1 VRPAGS
7 VPVLGLLRIHRHE
20 GNAISPRPCLG
31 RCPMRRS
38 VRFLLEIATVAGH
51 ARAGSSPRSR
61 SSDRRSHRS
70 PRIGRGRSRSRSKGN
85 AASLSLVTVRT
96 RDPPLCADADLGLAN
111 SLDVQICELCGLGCA
126 GLWKTSGMAAR
137 EDSSTKD
144 SSAATASDES
154 LSTIVGLYLLKADLR
169 RTFMCIFG
177 GRKSM
182 IWLSLEGA
190 GQEFK

>member
-1 VRPAGS
+1 
-7 VPVLGLLRIHRHE
+7 
-20 GNAISPRPCLG
+20 
-31 RCPMRRS
+31 
-38 VRFLLEIATVAGH
+38 
-51 ARAGSSPRSR
+51 
-61 SSDRRSHRS
+61 
-70 PRIGRGRSRSRSKGN
+70 
-85 AASLSLVTVRT
+85 
-96 RDPPLCADADLGLAN
+96 
-111 SLDVQICELCGLGCA
+111 
-126 GLWKTSGMAAR
+126 MAAR